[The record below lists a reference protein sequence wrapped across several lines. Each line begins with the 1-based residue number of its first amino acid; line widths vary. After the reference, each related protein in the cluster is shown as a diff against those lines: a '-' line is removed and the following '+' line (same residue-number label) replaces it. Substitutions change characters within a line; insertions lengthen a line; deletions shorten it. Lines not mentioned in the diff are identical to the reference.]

1 MIITYQSTLPSIYPR
16 AHMLPYVPTHSAHMG
31 KHAHMFIHT
40 HTHIHTPELLLVQCR
55 GPPFDS
61 GLFSQH
67 LNAPPE
73 VGIALGDLLLKNL
86 DLQRGRDPATE
97 VCECITD
104 RTFTYRTLAKVRPWA
119 LHLTFSPNRGVGA
132 LSSVSAFNLERA
144 PTFTQVAQ

>member
-1 MIITYQSTLPSIYPR
+1 
-16 AHMLPYVPTHSAHMG
+16 MLPYVPTHAAHMG

-40 HTHIHTPELLLVQCR
+40 HTHTHTHMHTPELLLVQCR
-55 GPPFDS
+55 APPFDS

-97 VCECITD
+97 VCERITD
-104 RTFTYRTLAKVRPWA
+104 RMFTYVQYANQHSA
-119 LHLTFSPNRGVGA
+119 G
-132 LSSVSAFNLERA
+132 LSKRSLLRIIFVLYSE
-144 PTFTQVAQ
+144 Q